1 MFQVHIIPTMN
12 PDGFAAVSRQNG
24 NGKDLNQNFPTY
36 KHIGKSAAGL
46 KVRSKPLILQN
57 TNSVHAVQF
66 TLRENQLLP
75 RIHIKIWNCLEPSVH
90 IFSMLVTE
98 RGVSPTSVWVIAAR
112 LSNSVG
118 MMTKG

>member
-57 TNSVHAVQF
+57 TNSVHAVQY
-66 TLRENQLLP
+66 TLREDELLP
-75 RIHIKIWNCLEPSVH
+75 RIHIKI
-90 IFSMLVTE
+90 
-98 RGVSPTSVWVIAAR
+98 
-112 LSNSVG
+112 
-118 MMTKG
+118 